1 MTEVAGSQGTVIDQG
16 LLEAD
21 SKTRSDNVQCRTEV
35 FARSGIIVLAGLAMS
50 ISYGL
55 GEDGMRSM
63 QYELRGLT
71 IGGGL
76 FILGWLL
83 EGAVGGR

>member
-1 MTEVAGSQGTVIDQG
+1 MNCR
-16 LLEAD
+16 EA
-21 SKTRSDNVQCRTEV
+21 R
-35 FARSGIIVLAGLAMS
+35 ARSGALPTVKSKELWYVAKFLELAGMIIVLAGLAMS